1 MVFGQTVINCINNSN
16 LKNIKVKTIGYEDI
30 FIEHGKADELELKY
44 GLDKQSILS
53 KLYLHKEDKMI

>member
-30 FIEHGKADELELKY
+30 FIEHGKVEELEKKYKLDVDSIIGIIKNSLK
-44 GLDKQSILS
+44 
-53 KLYLHKEDKMI
+53 